1 MNCACDHHSSAEK
14 NTILPWLPKQAP
26 IVAER
31 NKKTVPNLI
40 PIGFQTET
48 STPNASNS
56 HASIPNANDSHASI
70 QNANGSD
77 ASIPNAS
84 DSNASAPHARTPRTA
99 FSGLNVELL
108 ESQINLNAKLMEENN
123 ALKEEKD
130 KVLAVKEKM
139 AKEKELL
146 AAKLASAAEQ
156 LQYLKKKMNKSNA
169 KIQDELKEN
178 DDPSDVMDGAEQ

>member
-1 MNCACDHHSSAEK
+1 MNCACDHHSSAEN

-31 NKKTVPNLI
+31 NKKTVPNLLR
-40 PIGFQTET
+40 IGFQTET

-56 HASIPNANDSHASI
+56 HASIQNAND
-70 QNANGSD
+70 SD
-77 ASIPNAS
+77 ASIPKAS
-84 DSNASAPHARTPRTA
+84 DSHASTPHARTPRTA

-130 KVLAVKEKM
+130 KVLAMKEKM

-178 DDPSDVMDGAEQ
+178 DDPSDVMYDAEQ